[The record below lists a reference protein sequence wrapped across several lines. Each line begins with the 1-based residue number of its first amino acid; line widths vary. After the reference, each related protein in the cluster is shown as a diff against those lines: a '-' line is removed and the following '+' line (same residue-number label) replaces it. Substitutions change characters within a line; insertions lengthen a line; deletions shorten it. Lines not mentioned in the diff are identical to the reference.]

1 MKRKITDTE
10 RVAHH
15 IPRISVPFAHL
26 QQQVTLDMLT
36 ELLHFAALGKNNG
49 AKQPR

>member
-1 MKRKITDTE
+1 MTDAD
-10 RVAHH
+10 RVVHH

-36 ELLHFAALGKNNG
+36 ELLHFAALGKING